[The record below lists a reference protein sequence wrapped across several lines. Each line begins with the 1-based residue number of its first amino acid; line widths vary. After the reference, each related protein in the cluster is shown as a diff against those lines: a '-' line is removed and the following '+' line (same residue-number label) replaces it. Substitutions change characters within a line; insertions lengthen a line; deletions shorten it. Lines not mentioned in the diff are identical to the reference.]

1 MVGEERTIER
11 DGVHIVYQLRSA
23 PAHPVAVVCL
33 HGVASNATRFHE
45 WMSESALSNRY
56 PLIAIDQRGH
66 GRSMTYAAYTRADFC
81 ADVHAVLTQ
90 EHNQAILL
98 GHSLGAQV
106 ALEFAAQYPQLVKG
120 LILIDPVFPQALT
133 GTLRNVARWR
143 VLLRVGIA
151 CLRGFHRIGLGKRS
165 YPYRSLYQL
174 DLQTRAY
181 LAAHPDEG
189 IAKLYMDPFADLE
202 FMPLTN
208 YLQDLYEVTRP
219 LRPFNSITSP
229 VLVLLSKG
237 ASTSNV
243 SENHRILAGLPQCE
257 IQVIDAD
264 HWLLTER
271 PEEARSAIDNWCL
284 KILQT

>member
-1 MVGEERTIER
+1 M
-11 DGVHIVYQLRSA
+11 YQLRSA
-23 PAHPVAVVCL
+23 RAHSIAVACL

-45 WMSESALSNRY
+45 WMSTTALAGQY
-56 PLIAIDQRGH
+56 PLLAIDQRGH
-66 GRSMTYAAYTRADFC
+66 GRSMTYRAYTRADFC
-81 ADVHAVLTQ
+81 ADLHAILTTEQ
-90 EHNQAILL
+90 CGAILL

-106 ALEFAAQYPQLVKG
+106 ALEYAALQPQRVKG
-120 LILIDPVFPQALT
+120 LILIDPVFPQALS
-133 GTLRNVARWR
+133 GTLRTVAHWR
-143 VLLRVGIA
+143 RLLRLATA
-151 CLRGFHRIGLGKRS
+151 CLRGLHRLGIGRRQ
-165 YPYRSLYQL
+165 YAYRSLYQL

-181 LAAHPDEG
+181 LAAHPHEG

-202 FMPLTN
+202 FMPLAN

-219 LRPFNSITSP
+219 LSKLDTITSP

-243 SENHRILAGLPQCE
+243 SENHRILAAIPQCE

-271 PEEARSAIDNWCL
+271 PDEARQAIDAWCL
-284 KILQT
+284 KILQTTNQ